1 MSKNQVLYTEKQDR
15 WDMDCLEDWN
25 GEGSLEAYL
34 LKWFNPNGPVDEYG
48 QENIDKWLDSEDCP
62 MKQHLFTSEG
72 LLRIGGG
79 LRDYKTKTHHV
90 KRVSYKKDG
99 VVVKPGNAGRG
110 YFEMTPL

>member
-1 MSKNQVLYTEKQDR
+1 MSNTPKNQVLYSEKQDR

-25 GEGSLEAYL
+25 GEGSLDEYL
-34 LKWFNPNGPVDEYG
+34 SKWFADEYS

-62 MKQHLFTSEG
+62 MKQHLVTSEG

-90 KRVSYKKDG
+90 TRVFRKRGDPKN
-99 VVVKPGNAGRG
+99 GNAGDG
-110 YFEMTPL
+110 YFQMTPL